1 MARVEKR
8 HPADANHDVVQIV
21 GDAGY
26 QRRPCAQCPWRV
38 DLPPGIF
45 PAEAFRISAVT
56 AYDASMEQFA
66 CHMAGTEAASTCAGF
81 VLRNSAN
88 NLGARIAAMT
98 GRLDPRKVSSPYP
111 LYESY
116 RAMAEAN
123 GVDPADPVLKRCRD
137 DWS

>member
-8 HPADANHDVVQIV
+8 RSADANHDVVQIV

-26 QRRPCAQCPWRV
+26 QRQPCAQCPWRM
-38 DLPPGIF
+38 DLPAEIF

-66 CHMAGTEAASTCAGF
+66 CHMAGADKATTCAGF
-81 VLRNSAN
+81 VLRNAAN
-88 NLGARIAAMT
+88 NLGARVATIK
-98 GRLDPRKVSSPYP
+98 GKLDPRKVSSPYP

-116 RAMAEAN
+116 RAMAIAN
-123 GVDPADPVLKRCRD
+123 GVDPDDPVLKLCRD
-137 DWS
+137 D